1 MCPRR
6 APRGRDRPRG
16 AEAHRDLGDRE
27 AGEIAEPVHAP
38 AGERPGDVR
47 RRRQAGE
54 RQRGEE
60 TQLGAGWHN
69 LAAVAVQGGEA
80 GDDHAGADA
89 DAGLEPDT
97 CGARHERAR
106 QPAFAG
112 GEVRRTRGVQEHRAV
127 RGTFQPAG
135 ERGGDV
141 GERTGG
147 GCLDRRIARA
157 DHEVCGDGSRL
168 GDAVPAWD
176 DATGA
181 RCGRGGHDTRMRAV
195 TFGEDEGPA
204 RQRRIGTTR
213 RRDGEVG
220 DEQAGDARHRTG

>member
-1 MCPRR
+1 MRP
-6 APRGRDRPRG
+6 RPRG
-16 AEAHRDLGDRE
+16 TEANRDLGDRE

-38 AGERPGDVR
+38 ASERSGDVR
-47 RRRQAGE
+47 DRRQAGE

-60 TQLGAGWHN
+60 AQLCAGWHH
-69 LAAVAVQGGEA
+69 LAAVTVQRGEA
-80 GDDHAGADA
+80 GDGHAGADA

-106 QPAFAG
+106 QPALAG
-112 GEVRRTRGVQEHRAV
+112 GEVHRPRGVEEDRAV
-127 RGTFQPAG
+127 RGAFQPAG

-157 DHEVCGDGSRL
+157 DHEVGGDGSRL
-168 GDAVPAWD
+168 RDAVHTGD
-176 DATGA
+176 DPTGT
-181 RCGRGGHDTRMRAV
+181 RCGRGGHDARVRAV
-195 TFGEDEGPA
+195 TFGEDEGTT

-213 RRDGEVG
+213 RRDGKVWN
-220 DEQAGDARHRTG
+220 EQAGDARHRTA